1 MKRLLLMIACCALA
15 AGLFASPAQA
25 GEVDILVEKLV
36 KKGILSKSDAED
48 VLKEVKEAAWQEKDQ
63 ERAEIIKGA
72 KEAVRNEIK
81 KDPKMFADALPAWV
95 RKMQLKGDLRL
106 RYESTER
113 DDTADRNRG
122 RYRLRL
128 GVVTQINDQIEVGF
142 GLASGSSDPRSTNE
156 TMDNSFERGD
166 IRLDYAYARYK
177 PWSWLSLIG
186 GKFENP
192 LFCPSDLLFDTDI
205 RPEGAAAQFTH
216 ALNPDVDLF
225 MNTGFFMIDERSGDE
240 NDPSMYVIQPGSKIK
255 FRNMYFKNAVAMY
268 RFDNYKGQKQSDVD
282 YSSKTNTTRKF
293 KNTLKYDYDAL
304 ALSGELGYKTAF
316 ARMPFIALF
325 GDAVKNNSTGSDDT
339 GYLVGVKF
347 GSEKIKKRHDWQ
359 FMTRYEKLERDAW
372 PDILPDADT
381 YDGQTNVKGYK
392 SSLTYG
398 LFEHIDF
405 CASYFNTK
413 KISGPSLDEEKV
425 QLDLNFKF

>member
-15 AGLFASPAQA
+15 AGLCASQAQA

-95 RKMQLKGDLRL
+95 RKMQLKGDFRL
-106 RYESTER
+106 RYESTDR

-128 GVVTQINDQIEVGF
+128 GVVTQINDQIDVGF
-142 GLASGSSDPRSTNE
+142 GLASGSADPRSTNE

-166 IRLDYAYARYK
+166 LRLDYAYARYR
-177 PWSWLSLIG
+177 PWSWLSLVG

-192 LFCPSDLLFDTDI
+192 LFRPTDMLWDSDI

-216 ALNPDVDLF
+216 TLNPNIDLF
-225 MNTGFFMIDERSGDE
+225 ANTGFFIIDERSGDE
-240 NDPSMYVIQPGSKIK
+240 NDPTMYVIQPGSKIK
-255 FRNMYFKNAVAMY
+255 FRSMYFKNAVALY
-268 RFDNYKGQKQSDVD
+268 RFDNYKGQRQADVN
-282 YSSKTNTTRKF
+282 YSSGTNSVRKF
-293 KNTLKYDYDAL
+293 KNTLRHDYDAL
-304 ALSGELGYKTAF
+304 VLSGEFGWKTPF
-316 ARMPFIALF
+316 ARVPYASVF
-325 GDAVKNNSTGSDDT
+325 GEAVKNTSVGQGDSGYAVGYGIGSAK
-339 GYLVGVKF
+339 V
-347 GSEKIKKRHDWQ
+347 KKRHDWQ
-359 FMTRYEKLERDAW
+359 FGTRYLKLERDAW
-372 PDILPDADT
+372 PDFLPDSDT
-381 YDGQTNVKGYK
+381 YDGETNVKGYK
-392 SSLTYG
+392 TSLTYG
-398 LFEHIDF
+398 LFENTNL
-405 CASYFNTK
+405 CATYFNTK